1 MEMEYFVMPEDADS
15 SLQYWVEQ
23 RFQWYLN
30 LGIRPENLRL
40 RWHDSD
46 ELAHYAKATAD
57 VEYLFPMGWSELEGI
72 ANRTDFDLLQHSKT
86 SGKSLTVFDEESKQH
101 ITPYVIEPSGGVDR
115 ATLAFLVDSYRE
127 EEVRGETRVLL
138 KLHKDLCPV
147 QVAVLPLSRNQ
158 RLLAPVPAGI
168 RYGPNRFP
176 RPVRRRSVHR
186 AQVQAPGRNRDPA
199 LRHRGLRL
207 PRRQRRDHQRPRLH
221 VPVPRPHRPSCRR
234 GSRLP

>member
-1 MEMEYFVMPEDADS
+1 MPDEADS

-23 RFQWYLN
+23 RFQWYLD

-86 SGKSLTVFDEESKQH
+86 SGKSLTVFDEEAKQH
-101 ITPYVIEPSGGVDR
+101 VTPYVIEPSGGVDR

-158 RLLAPVPAGI
+158 RLLPLSQQV
-168 RYGPNRFP
+168 FDT
-176 RPVRRRSVHR
+176 VRTDFR
-186 AQVQAPGRNRDPA
+186 AQYDDAQSIGRRY
-199 LRHRGLRL
+199 
-207 PRRQRRDHQRPRLH
+207 RRQDEIGTPLCVTVDFDSLDDNAVTIRDRDIMSQSR
-221 VPVPRPHRPSCRR
+221 VPIDHLVESVRQA
-234 GSRLP
+234 LATL

>member
-1 MEMEYFVMPEDADS
+1 MRTH

-23 RFQWYLN
+23 RFQWYLG

-40 RWHDSD
+40 RWHDTD

-86 SGKSLTVFDEESKQH
+86 SGKSLTVFDEEAKQH
-101 ITPYVIEPSGGVDR
+101 VTPYVIEPSGGVDR

-158 RLLAPVPAGI
+158 RLLPLSQQV
-168 RYGPNRFP
+168 FDT
-176 RPVRRRSVHR
+176 VRTDFR
-186 AQVQAPGRNRDPA
+186 AQYDDAQSIGRRY
-199 LRHRGLRL
+199 
-207 PRRQRRDHQRPRLH
+207 RRQDEIGTPLCVTVDFDSLDDNAVTIRDRDTMSQSR
-221 VPVPRPHRPSCRR
+221 VPIDHLVESVRQA
-234 GSRLP
+234 LATL